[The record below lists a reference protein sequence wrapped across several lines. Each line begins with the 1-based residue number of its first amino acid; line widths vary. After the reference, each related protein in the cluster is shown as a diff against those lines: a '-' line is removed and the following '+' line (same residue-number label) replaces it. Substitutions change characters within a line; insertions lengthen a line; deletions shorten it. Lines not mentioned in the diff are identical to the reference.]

1 MNGIYAHT
9 ISVCVSLP
17 WSGGLRVVRLRGN
30 LINIQL
36 VSSLG
41 VTERKT
47 ARWTS
52 CRYLRDIKCAY
63 DTLVTL
69 GSMAI
74 PVLSL
79 SLFAR
84 QNHGLE
90 QSARGLW
97 LCLLPPGHQFLSSPA
112 SPNPFSTTSFP
123 TPTLP
128 AVHPLNKSAI
138 FFRLIDQLTVAL
150 EKKKY
155 KIGCRGRQPPL

>member
-1 MNGIYAHT
+1 MTIPLQFASLYDGQVVFMWSDCVGTSLTYNSSAVWGSLRGRLHVGLHVG
-9 ISVCVSLP
+9 ISVTSSVHMTRWLHWAAWPSLF
-17 WSGGLRVVRLRGN
+17 S
-30 LINIQL
+30 
-36 VSSLG
+36 
-41 VTERKT
+41 
-47 ARWTS
+47 
-52 CRYLRDIKCAY
+52 
-63 DTLVTL
+63 
-69 GSMAI
+69 
-74 PVLSL
+74 LSL
-79 SLFAR
+79 ALFAR